1 MRRAPGHVT
10 AGPTA
15 AGAAVAALAAAA
27 LLACGDRPAAEAPR
41 PAPASE
47 SPIAVTFADTTHAAG
62 IAFTHNSGARGRKYL
77 PETMGS
83 GVVFFDADGDG
94 RPDLF
99 FVNAMDWPES
109 RRGPSYQAYYR
120 NRGDGTFEDATA
132 KAGLKVET
140 YALGAAAADYDN
152 DGHVDLYLNGLGA
165 DHLFHNRGDGTFE
178 DVTRKAGVGDPG
190 FGSSATWLD
199 YDRDG
204 WLDLFVCNYVQWS
217 PETDIYCTLDG
228 AHKSYCTP
236 ESYHGAT
243 NRLFRNR
250 GDGTFSDVTEKAG
263 VLSPTGKSL
272 GVVAFDFD
280 DDGFTDIAVANDT
293 QPNYLYRNRGD
304 GTFEEI
310 GKTAGIGFSEE
321 GKARGAM
328 GIDAADYDDSGRESL
343 LIGNFS
349 NEMLA
354 LYHNEGRG
362 LFIDD
367 AAGAG
372 IGTPSLLTLAFGC
385 FFFDY
390 DLDGRLDLFVANGHV
405 ENDINRVQPSVTY
418 AEPPHLFR
426 GLAGGRFDEAT
437 AKAGDA
443 LKTPLVARGAAY
455 ADYDGDGDLD
465 VVLTTNNGPAVLL
478 RNDGGN
484 ANGWIR
490 LRLAG
495 TRSNRDAI
503 GARVRLTSGGRVMT
517 RTVRAASS
525 YASQSETTLTFGLG
539 PAGSGSPGK
548 VDVEVRWP
556 GGQVQ
561 TFSGLQAG
569 RGWLLQEGSPQP
581 R

>member
-1 MRRAPGHVT
+1 
-10 AGPTA
+10 
-15 AGAAVAALAAAA
+15 
-27 LLACGDRPAAEAPR
+27 
-41 PAPASE
+41 
-47 SPIAVTFADTTHAAG
+47 
-62 IAFTHNSGARGRKYL
+62 
-77 PETMGS
+77 
-83 GVVFFDADGDG
+83 
-94 RPDLF
+94 
-99 FVNAMDWPES
+99 
-109 RRGPSYQAYYR
+109 
-120 NRGDGTFEDATA
+120 
-132 KAGLKVET
+132 
-140 YALGAAAADYDN
+140 
-152 DGHVDLYLNGLGA
+152 
-165 DHLFHNRGDGTFE
+165 
-178 DVTRKAGVGDPG
+178 
-190 FGSSATWLD
+190 
-199 YDRDG
+199 
-204 WLDLFVCNYVQWS
+204 
-217 PETDIYCTLDG
+217 
-228 AHKSYCTP
+228 
-236 ESYHGAT
+236 
-243 NRLFRNR
+243 
-250 GDGTFSDVTEKAG
+250 
-263 VLSPTGKSL
+263 
-272 GVVAFDFD
+272 VAFDFD

-426 GLAGGRFDEAT
+426 GLSGGRFDEAT
-437 AKAGDA
+437 GKVGET
-443 LKTPLVARGAAY
+443 LTTPLVARGAAY

-490 LRLAG
+490 LRLVG
-495 TRSNRDAI
+495 TKSNRDAI
-503 GARVRLTSGGRVMT
+503 GARVRLTSGGRVLT

-525 YASQSETTLTFGLG
+525 YASQSETALTFGLG
-539 PAGSGSPGK
+539 PAGPGSPGK

-556 GGQVQ
+556 GGQMQ
-561 TFSGLQAG
+561 TFSGLETG
-569 RGWLLQEGSPQP
+569 RIHLLQEGSPQP